1 MTKQHKLP
9 DLFLSLPHECGYLP
23 GRQATSLFV
32 DPSNHSSAQHYSL
45 FLRSG
50 FRRSGRLIYRPHC
63 QSCNECI
70 SVRIPVNNFVP
81 RRGQKRLLKRNSDL
95 VVVERPPYFSD
106 EHFQLYRKYQSS
118 RHTDGSMDHEDRNA
132 YEDFLIKSP
141 VDTRFFEFRTS
152 DSPDKG
158 RLLALAVTDVV
169 DDGLS
174 AVYTFFDPGEAR
186 RGLGVFAI
194 LWQIQQTA
202 SMDLPYL
209 YLGYWIK
216 DCRKMSYKQDY
227 RPLEGWRDGIWRPM
241 EFKQV

>member
-1 MTKQHKLP
+1 MTKQQELP

-32 DPSNHSSAQHYSL
+32 DPGNNDAALYYSL

-70 SVRIPVNNFVP
+70 SVRIPVREFVP
-81 RRGQKRLLKRNSDL
+81 RRGQKRLLKRNRDL
-95 VVVERPPYFSD
+95 VVYERSPSFS
-106 EHFQLYRKYQSS
+106 EEQFRLYRKYQSS
-118 RHTDGSMDHEDRNA
+118 RHTNGSMDHEDRNA
-132 YEDFLIKSP
+132 YEDFLVKSP
-141 VDTRFFEFRTS
+141 IDTRFFEFRTS
-152 DSPDKG
+152 SNAEKS

-174 AVYTFFDPGEAR
+174 AVYTFFDPEESR
-186 RGLGVFAI
+186 RGLGVYAV
-194 LWQIQQTA
+194 LWQIQQA
-202 SMDLPYL
+202 VAMGLDYL

-216 DCRKMSYKQDY
+216 DCRKMSYKTDYQPLEAWQDGVW
-227 RPLEGWRDGIWRPM
+227 RPLHI
-241 EFKQV
+241 K